1 MSQPATNEIIKKE
14 LGDILE
20 WSLESKSR
28 LGYFA
33 ALCRRMLLLL
43 EEEIQ
48 ASRFENGTCVER
60 MMAACVNRYLEAL
73 QAYRK
78 GQTLSLAWK
87 ETFRTTE
94 SRRRL
99 VFQDLLLGL
108 NASINFDLGIAAADV
123 LQPGKVIAMEEDFQ
137 RLEEVYCS
145 LASQVRSEIHGIS
158 PWLKPLDRLGK
169 RKPYRFAQFNLSAA
183 CQTAW
188 KVARDLSVLNP
199 QQRQELI
206 QVLDRRVANL
216 VRLPEGRG
224 FLQRPLIWLARRR
237 ESRDV
242 RRNIR
247 TLSKSYNPV
256 SLPQTAQA

>member
-1 MSQPATNEIIKKE
+1 MSQPVGIDGVKKR
-14 LGDILE
+14 LGEVLD

-33 ALCRRMLLLL
+33 ALCRRMLFQI

-48 ASRFENGTCVER
+48 AGRFDDGACVER
-60 MMAACVNRYLEAL
+60 MMVACLNRYLEAL
-73 QAYRK
+73 QAYQE

-87 ETFRTTE
+87 ETFQSTE

-123 LQPGKVIAMEEDFQ
+123 LRPGQVMAMQEDFQ
-137 RLEEVYCS
+137 RLEEIFCS
-145 LASQVRSEIHGIS
+145 LASQVRREIQGIS

-169 RKPYRFAQFNLSAA
+169 RKPHRFAQFNLSAA
-183 CQTAW
+183 CQSAW
-188 KVARDLSVLNP
+188 KVARDLAVLNS
-199 QQRQELI
+199 QQKQELI

-242 RRNIR
+242 RRNIK
-247 TLSKSYNPV
+247 TLSHI
-256 SLPQTAQA
+256 SLPQAAQA